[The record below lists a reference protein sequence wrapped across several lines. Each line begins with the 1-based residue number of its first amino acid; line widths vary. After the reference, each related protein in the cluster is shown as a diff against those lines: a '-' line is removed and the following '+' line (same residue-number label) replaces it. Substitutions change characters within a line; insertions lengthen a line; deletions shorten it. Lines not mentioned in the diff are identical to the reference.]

1 MAERS
6 LEGCNEIIPDE
17 AVRWL
22 ITTSLVPAN
31 PQVGVVTETRII
43 ETEPS
48 LWWRSEKWQEY
59 QEVEIPVEDEIGNTV
74 QEIQKVPVYTMCV
87 VLNTEY
93 IG

>member
-1 MAERS
+1 MPERN
-6 LEGCNEIIPDE
+6 LEGCNEIINDE
-17 AVRWL
+17 ACRWL
-22 ITTSLVPAN
+22 VTVSLVPSN
-31 PQVGVVTETRII
+31 ITHGVITETRII

-59 QEVEIPVEDEIGNTV
+59 RDMEVTEQDDDGNETTSV
-74 QEIQKVPVYTMCV
+74 QKVPLFVQCL